1 MENILKLYTY
11 VDGVN
16 DTPFPSE
23 EEQVQIIDF
32 KFDASRMAGAP
43 TIEATVKHRL
53 CLDNL
58 WSDKVYASYRGEK
71 YYVKNTPS
79 SSKDNTD
86 ERYSHDVE
94 LMSERDV
101 LNHVYFIDA
110 VQGDSGIDKV
120 KSNSPSV
127 QFYGDIKEFVGRLN
141 SSLEYAKLDYT
152 AVIDDGIESEIVN
165 VSFEDKYIL
174 EALQES
180 FNIFEI
186 PYYFVG
192 KTIHFG
198 YMENAIPYEMEYGN
212 EGALLSI
219 SKENANY
226 KAVNRVSGTGSTENI
241 PYYYPNTSPNGDVY
255 CEPIA
260 GNTGITS
267 SSDITVINPELFA
280 SKISVNDVLTCFL
293 FDAAITSNNTKST
306 IEGIEVVK
314 IDEVVDLKINVSS
327 PGYVSLNI
335 SYLPNIVID
344 SPLLFT
350 YTSNPKVTLAGSSV
364 DVLSFDGDT
373 ITFMAKEAGEYSVH
387 FETTTTLITDKY
399 MELKVTVDV
408 SIKGLGFQLV
418 KEGDNVEVY
427 NEKEIGL
434 SFNKQPNS
442 GDKIKQSV
450 KALIPFSQTLMPP
463 VYRET
468 IGAERFYNAKND
480 TYEIPVEGGY
490 YNFENEYS
498 DNNRKEII
506 VDFSEIKPSIVGMTN
521 KEGLRIDIF
530 SEFAFDQNDSNEYDS
545 VNNEYLHPY
554 FYGKLRKFD
563 GDYGFNLFDHA
574 QEGSTI
580 TVAMTSGVCGGCNF
594 EIGVGEETG
603 KNIIQVDGNG
613 DLIYGEDG
621 KVKTGEPQEKQND
634 TRTNEV
640 WIALKKDDTTYP
652 SFKPMPNATGNLKP
666 SAGDTFVLTGI
677 NMPQS
682 YIEKAENDLKE
693 AIIKYMWINNT
704 DKFNFSIKFSR
715 IFLKEHPE
723 ILDKLNEN
731 ARIVVKYNNS
741 TYTFYVDNFSVNV
754 NSSEPLPEIEV
765 NLVDTLTIGK
775 NSLQNALDSVKQ
787 DILFTIGGADFL
799 KQGLNYFI
807 RKDVDDYANGKLR
820 LKKGASFGSYEK
832 GKKGSNI
839 DEEGYSE
846 FEEVTSREG
855 IKSSNLLWGALGAG
869 FGLVTKDS
877 TGNSYL
883 EIDKLLV
890 RMKAVFNQ
898 LEIRELSYSGGNF
911 IFSPAGMKCTR
922 VVKTGNVYRCF
933 FKADDGEV
941 AVNNTFK
948 VDDLVRMQEINIKE
962 GVHEGISNRYF
973 WRKCVGVGDNYIDLS
988 MTDRDMT
995 SDDAPKA
1002 GDSLVTL
1009 GNKTQ
1014 VDRQNAIVISVFG
1027 EGSPSFI
1034 QYQGINDYTLDGKA
1048 VTTISPNGNVFTG
1061 DFIMKSGNK
1070 VEDELDKTNQSV
1082 DQAIQDMAD
1091 TINLVNEL
1099 KQNIGNLQDQ
1109 IDGVIETWFYDPVPT
1124 LSNEPAVNW
1133 TTDNDKNNHLG
1144 DLYFDKDGKAYR
1156 FENKDGVYQWTVI
1169 PDTGLEEALRKAQQ
1183 AQDTADGKRRI
1194 FTDQPTT
1201 ESTYD
1206 VGDLW
1211 VNATAGSFTND
1222 ILRCKVAKT
1231 SGQAFSLSHW
1241 ELASKYTDDTKANE
1255 AMQSAEDAQAAADA
1269 AQAAADKAQNTANT
1283 AKTTAEAANS
1293 ELNKINSDGYISPSE
1308 KGALVQQQKDI
1319 QSEYADIISQANK
1332 YGVSTASYTT
1342 AYNSANSALTK
1353 YTATSPTHIEVGAD
1367 YANIAAYYTARQTIL
1382 DAIST
1387 AAKKVATDAQAAADS
1402 AKDVAEQAK
1411 QDAATAQAAANAA
1424 QAAADKAQTDATN
1437 AKNAADAASKAV
1449 SDLEANIEGAFADGI
1464 ISEAEAIAISKYT
1477 NQVNESFTS
1486 INATYTE
1493 VYGNVYLEGTAKT
1506 NLKTK
1511 YDALVTKKNALLNAI
1526 STAIADGKA
1535 TQAESQAVDTAFTA
1549 YNSAVNSYQTALE
1562 QANEAIQTKIK
1573 SYADAAQKD
1582 ATKALQDAADAKA
1595 KADAAAADA
1604 KDANDRLNSWASDS
1618 VISPTEK
1625 QAIKNEQTQVRAEKN
1640 EIVADARKYSIATT
1654 TYVNAFTAYDAVLTK
1669 YSASSPENITI
1680 GTDFNST
1687 QTTYYA
1693 ERTKIL
1699 GLIADGA
1706 KKYVDDIS
1714 IGMVNLLME
1723 SNVEKSN
1730 LSYSIGNYAMSAP
1743 TISGKEYTVVLCYT
1757 LGENNTSIGFYT
1769 HNNGEVDAYFR
1780 TKGERVVESVT
1791 FKDVHVSNISWVYQ
1805 FPNGTYGSKVHWAV
1819 LVEGNKGPNSWIPSQ
1834 YDLNKPLE
1842 EYKTEVTSQF
1852 EKTDERII
1860 QSVTET
1866 KTYTDSAIGNI
1877 KIGSVNL
1884 ISKKMML
1891 AWNEKNP
1898 NIAVWGQDADGV
1910 YLGIAQSLLRN
1921 AFRVDGVS
1929 QDIFSNKIKYKAN
1942 TQYVLSISWRLAG
1955 KQDYTGLIISIDYTD
1970 GTTSKVGLMP
1980 SDTTL
1985 HRSNIKS
1992 SKDKTIK
1999 SITCSY
2005 GTGTYR
2011 SLIYA
2016 ISLIE
2021 GNQIPTEIPEAVE
2034 DITGQ
2039 SNVNLV
2045 DGGREIT
2052 PRHGSFATLNI
2063 PKLKPNT
2070 CYTVSF
2076 SKAVVTSG
2084 DDPSGYEFRLYFGH
2098 QISSANTSVKIP
2110 YGKKSGLLIT
2120 TNKEIEKEGWL
2131 LFYGGIQSEGLDRD
2145 ITYHDIMLVEGFVP
2159 PSSYSPSAG
2168 DVQAEI
2174 DDVKSALEDLNTTI
2188 DTTFK
2193 DGIIEES
2200 EAKAI
2205 ESNINLLNSE
2215 KADIDAQYTKLYANT
2230 YLTGT
2235 AKTNLSSAK
2244 SAYNTAHSNLINAIN
2259 TAIAD
2264 GKATEA
2270 EKNNVDSKFTAYST
2284 ALSTYKT
2291 RVEEA
2296 NKAIQDTIKNVGDD
2310 AQATA
2315 DLAQQAAEAAQESAN
2330 AAKTAADTAQST
2342 ANTAKTTAEA
2352 ANSELSK
2359 MNNDGYISP
2368 SEKSML
2374 KQQQKDIQTEYND
2387 IISQAG
2393 KYSIATSSYTTAY
2406 NSANSALTKY
2416 TAASPTHITV
2426 GSDYANISAYYT
2438 ARQTILNSISTAAK
2452 KVATDAQAAA
2462 DAAQSDANKALEGIG
2477 LEGGRMLY
2485 KDPTFTTGYNN
2496 ISRYNNGISTGTVT
2510 VNRIEKPSD
2519 APSKSTHALEV
2530 KSYGKPSP
2538 GFGGFYWGTTSR
2550 ANAVFITKIIAKIP
2564 TGMSLAFASNATGN
2578 VRKEKWL
2585 TSNKGTG
2592 KYETYLFK
2600 LTCGSTGTFSSTN
2613 YFYLTGSGSFTEA
2626 SPLLWYLAYATVFD
2640 MTDDGYGDL
2649 VSVAVEKTI
2658 AGINNEPG
2666 KVTVFATKQQY
2677 NNQQELISQLDSSI
2691 TVQAGRIDSV
2701 VSDISGLNTRISQTE
2716 SDIELKVDASG
2727 IISAINLSKEGVA
2740 IKGDRIEITGQ
2751 TVFKDSNG
2759 NEVNIFGQGDKVLT
2773 VNNGVFSVDEKGLIN
2788 ASAGKIAGFEID
2800 EDNFRIKANSV
2811 VNGESVEMY
2820 LSNYKFYMGSSKR
2833 AVIMGVLD
2841 SGTGYGKNTVLVADS
2856 GDIYQQGVVQEGT
2869 SSRHCRF
2876 YTSDLYLRMM
2886 SSHRQQ
2892 LNGTWCP
2899 VVYPLAAGQQ
2909 YVGDI
2914 DSNTNVAINIGKN
2927 VGTANYVVVGS
2938 WYTTS
2943 GGTAN
2948 NNVLF
2953 VVTRKSTTDFTIAV
2967 TETKGTKQSVYFMW
2981 ALFPI

>member
-58 WSDKVYASYRGEK
+58 WSDKVYVSYRGEK
-71 YYVKNTPS
+71 YYVRNTPS

-86 ERYSHDVE
+86 GRYSHDVE

-180 FNIFEI
+180 VNIFEI
-186 PYYFVG
+186 PYYFVS

-241 PYYYPNTSPNGDVY
+241 PYYYPNTSPNGDIY
-255 CEPIA
+255 CEPIT

-280 SKISVNDVLTCFL
+280 SKISVNDILTCFL
-293 FDAAITSNNTKST
+293 FDAAITSNKAKST

-350 YTSNPKVTLAGSSV
+350 YTSNPKVTLASSSV
-364 DVLSFDGDT
+364 DVLSFDTDT

-418 KEGDNVEVY
+418 KEGNVVEVY
-427 NEKEIGL
+427 NEKEVGL

-468 IGAERFYNAKND
+468 SGAERFYNAKNN

-521 KEGLRIDIF
+521 KEGLRIDRF
-530 SEFAFDQNDSNEYDS
+530 SEFAFDKNDSDEYDS

-574 QEGSTI
+574 QEGSTM

-693 AIIKYMWINNT
+693 AIIKYMWLNNT

-754 NSSEPLPEIEV
+754 NSSESLPEIEV

-787 DILFTIGGADFL
+787 DILSTIGGADFL
-799 KQGLNYFI
+799 KQGLKYFI

-839 DEEGYSE
+839 DEKGYSE

-922 VVKTGNVYRCF
+922 VVETGNVYRCF
-933 FKADDGEV
+933 FTADDGEV

-973 WRKCVGVGDNYIDLS
+973 WRRCVGVGDNYIDLS
-988 MTDRDMT
+988 MTYRDMT

-1091 TINLVNEL
+1091 TINLVKEL
-1099 KQNIGNLQDQ
+1099 EQNVGNLKDQ

-1156 FENKDGVYQWTVI
+1156 FENRDGVYQWTVI

-1194 FTDQPTT
+1194 FTTQPTT

-1211 VNATAGSFTND
+1211 VNATAGGFTND

-1255 AMQSAEDAQAAADA
+1255 AMQNAQEAQEAADA
-1269 AQAAADKAQNTANT
+1269 AATAASNAQNTANT

-1319 QSEYADIISQANK
+1319 QSEYADIISQAGK
-1332 YGVSTASYTT
+1332 YGVSTASYTK
-1342 AYNSANSALTK
+1342 AYNSANTALTK

-1387 AAKKVATDAQAAADS
+1387 AAKKVATDAQADADAAKE
-1402 AKDVAEQAK
+1402 AAEQAK
-1411 QDAATAQAAANAA
+1411 QDAATAQATANDAKADAAAAKSAADAANAA
-1424 QAAADKAQTDATN
+1424 I
-1437 AKNAADAASKAV
+1437 

-1535 TQAESQAVDTAFTA
+1535 TQAESQAVDSAFSA
-1549 YNSAVNSYQTALE
+1549 YNSTVNSYQTALE

-1573 SYADAAQKD
+1573 SYADAAQESVDNLQIGGTNLLVGTSSEESEIIFNANGTPSVYRGNSGDFNPLSDYGLKGGD
-1582 ATKALQDAADAKA
+1582 TISYAATITVGENTYMLGLGIARDGESTLYPVSKVTNSGDRASIIYTLPANATKIWLFAKIYPANTEKIVGTKKEVKLEKGNKPTDWSPAPEDVQSDIDAAMQEAAEAK
-1595 KADAAAADA
+1595 AAADTA
-1604 KDANDRLNSWASDS
+1604 KIEANEANDRLNAWASDS

-1625 QAIKNEQTQVRAEKN
+1625 QAIKNEQAQVRAEKN
-1640 EIVADARKYSIATT
+1640 EIVADAGKYSIATT

-1687 QTTYYA
+1687 QTTYYS

-1706 KKYVDDIS
+1706 KKYVDDIEV
-1714 IGMVNLLME
+1714 GGRNLAIY
-1723 SNVEKSN
+1723 STCVPNNV
-1730 LSYSIGNYAMSAP
+1730 
-1743 TISGKEYTVVLCYT
+1743 TISGYTFRQITADTRPTFVLQIQTFLGSTLLESASFGSMVIGRKSFVINPTKKFNRLRIKANGATIDTGVIFINDLFKENDKYIITIDFVNIT
-1757 LGENNTSIGFYT
+1757 QGSFE
-1769 HNNGEVDAYFR
+1769 
-1780 TKGERVVESVT
+1780 
-1791 FKDVHVSNISWVYQ
+1791 FKDVMIVRGDKSTD
-1805 FPNGTYGSKVHWAV
+1805 FT
-1819 LVEGNKGPNSWIPSQ
+1819 PSPE
-1834 YDLNKPLE
+1834 DVDANLE
-1842 EYKTEVTSQF
+1842 QYKTEVTSQF
-1852 EKTDERII
+1852 ERTDERIS

-1877 KIGSVNL
+1877 KVGSVNL

-1898 NIAVWGQDADGV
+1898 NIAVWGQDANGV
-1910 YLGIAQSLLRN
+1910 YLGINQSFLYN
-1921 AFRVDGVS
+1921 AFLVDGVS

-1942 TQYVLSISWRLAG
+1942 TQYVLSVKWKLASR
-1955 KQDYTGLIISIDYTD
+1955 QDYEGLIIVIKYTD
-1970 GTTSKVGLMP
+1970 GSSNSIILGKSQTSIIRKNL
-1980 SDTTL
+1980 
-1985 HRSNIKS
+1985 IS

-1999 SITCSY
+1999 EIIVTY
-2005 GTGTYR
+2005 GIGTYH

-2045 DGGREIT
+2045 DGGKELVINK
-2052 PRHGSFATLNI
+2052 SDNI
-2063 PKLKPNT
+2063 YNSKSLKIPLLKPNT
-2070 CYTVSF
+2070 VYSLIIGKIDVIDGNTDVFTAVMHVDGNAVSGYLTFDISKRGGLIITNNSF
-2076 SKAVVTSG
+2076 SA
-2084 DDPSGYEFRLYFGH
+2084 
-2098 QISSANTSVKIP
+2098 
-2110 YGKKSGLLIT
+2110 
-2120 TNKEIEKEGWL
+2120 KEGL
-2131 LFYGGIQSEGLDRD
+2131 IYLYAGKQGHTQGIS
-2145 ITYHDIMLVEGFVP
+2145 IKYSDIMLVEGFVP
-2159 PSSYSPSAG
+2159 PSSYSG
-2168 DVQAEI
+2168 
-2174 DDVKSALEDLNTTI
+2174 
-2188 DTTFK
+2188 
-2193 DGIIEES
+2193 S
-2200 EAKAI
+2200 E
-2205 ESNINLLNSE
+2205 N
-2215 KADIDAQYTKLYANT
+2215 
-2230 YLTGT
+2230 
-2235 AKTNLSSAK
+2235 
-2244 SAYNTAHSNLINAIN
+2244 
-2259 TAIAD
+2259 
-2264 GKATEA
+2264 
-2270 EKNNVDSKFTAYST
+2270 
-2284 ALSTYKT
+2284 
-2291 RVEEA
+2291 
-2296 NKAIQDTIKNVGDD
+2296 
-2310 AQATA
+2310 
-2315 DLAQQAAEAAQESAN
+2315 
-2330 AAKTAADTAQST
+2330 
-2342 ANTAKTTAEA
+2342 
-2352 ANSELSK
+2352 
-2359 MNNDGYISP
+2359 
-2368 SEKSML
+2368 
-2374 KQQQKDIQTEYND
+2374 
-2387 IISQAG
+2387 
-2393 KYSIATSSYTTAY
+2393 
-2406 NSANSALTKY
+2406 
-2416 TAASPTHITV
+2416 
-2426 GSDYANISAYYT
+2426 
-2438 ARQTILNSISTAAK
+2438 
-2452 KVATDAQAAA
+2452 
-2462 DAAQSDANKALEGIG
+2462 DAA
-2477 LEGGRMLY
+2477 
-2485 KDPTFTTGYNN
+2485 
-2496 ISRYNNGISTGTVT
+2496 TV
-2510 VNRIEKPSD
+2510 
-2519 APSKSTHALEV
+2519 A
-2530 KSYGKPSP
+2530 
-2538 GFGGFYWGTTSR
+2538 
-2550 ANAVFITKIIAKIP
+2550 
-2564 TGMSLAFASNATGN
+2564 M
-2578 VRKEKWL
+2578 
-2585 TSNKGTG
+2585 
-2592 KYETYLFK
+2592 
-2600 LTCGSTGTFSSTN
+2600 
-2613 YFYLTGSGSFTEA
+2613 
-2626 SPLLWYLAYATVFD
+2626 
-2640 MTDDGYGDL
+2640 
-2649 VSVAVEKTI
+2649 EKTI
-2658 AGINNEPG
+2658 TGINNTPG
-2666 KVTVFATKQQY
+2666 LLELYATQEQY
-2677 NNQQELISQLDSSI
+2677 NSQQELIGQVDSRI

-2701 VSDISGLNTRISQTE
+2701 VQTLDGYGTRISQTE
-2716 SDIELKVDASG
+2716 NEISLNVVKKDSVLAS
-2727 IISAINLSKEGVA
+2727 INASTEGVS

-2759 NEVNIFGQGDKVLT
+2759 NKVNIFGQGDKVLT
-2773 VNNGVFSVDEKGLIN
+2773 INNGVFSVSETGLLTSTN
-2788 ASAGKIAGFEID
+2788 ADIQGKITATSGKIGGFDIGTGGGYWLSSGD
-2800 EDNFRIKANSV
+2800 MGLSGSQLTFRDS
-2811 VNGESVEMY
+2811 E
-2820 LSNYKFYMGSSKR
+2820 R
-2833 AVIMGVLD
+2833 AVYIGSNPSESTGGDPITGWLQIGSLTPTIRVTDRCALLLSVTGSTSSVRNNYALLIENGDVKFGNSAFMGKPYVWAYQSNGYIPVEGHFVIQALGHTGSD
-2841 SGTGYGKNTVLVADS
+2841 NPCYISNTGAYEGQIIIIINRNTSHRLNVRGTSVGDHWIPDGSCGLFVFS
-2856 GDIYQQGVVQEGT
+2856 GDMQKWVP
-2869 SSRHCRF
+2869 
-2876 YTSDLYLRMM
+2876 LR
-2886 SSHRQQ
+2886 
-2892 LNGTWCP
+2892 T
-2899 VVYPLAAGQQ
+2899 
-2909 YVGDI
+2909 
-2914 DSNTNVAINIGKN
+2914 
-2927 VGTANYVVVGS
+2927 
-2938 WYTTS
+2938 
-2943 GGTAN
+2943 
-2948 NNVLF
+2948 
-2953 VVTRKSTTDFTIAV
+2953 
-2967 TETKGTKQSVYFMW
+2967 
-2981 ALFPI
+2981 